1 MQSYRQG
8 TRLERKRRFA
18 STNDWAPPPQLQQ
31 THTTPKS
38 QAAGFSAKLINAGRP
53 RGKGCRKNF
62 RVDGKQTSLVLNPSL
77 RLLSSFSHWQL
88 QAPLLACQV
97 SSACPH
103 APPGPELPSLPQK
116 EGVGGDSRNRT
127 QFRHIL
133 NKIFTKA

>member
-1 MQSYRQG
+1 MTGPHPHSYSR
-8 TRLERKRRFA
+8 
-18 STNDWAPPPQLQQ
+18 
-31 THTTPKS
+31 HTLPPKS

-133 NKIFTKA
+133 NKIFRKA